1 MKEDDPQSST
11 MKQIFEAQTNPQNH
25 IQITSLNPDL
35 QHLVMTIDIGLVSLH
50 QEGGSVIGSLAV
62 RTENDG
68 FSCGID
74 LSSFSEDSLDWDS
87 AKM

>member
-1 MKEDDPQSST
+1 

-74 LSSFSEDSLDWDS
+74 LSSFSEDSFDWDS

>member
-1 MKEDDPQSST
+1 
-11 MKQIFEAQTNPQNH
+11 MKQIFEAQTNPENH

-50 QEGGSVIGSLAV
+50 HEGGSVIGSLAV
-62 RTENDG
+62 KTKNDG